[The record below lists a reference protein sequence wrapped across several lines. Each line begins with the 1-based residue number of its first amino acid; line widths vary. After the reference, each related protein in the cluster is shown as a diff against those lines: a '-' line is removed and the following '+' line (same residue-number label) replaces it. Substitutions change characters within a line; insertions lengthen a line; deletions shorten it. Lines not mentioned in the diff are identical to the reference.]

1 MPGVVFNQGTR
12 LNTRGQRLH
21 TVEYLPEGHPPRALL
36 FFQHGYGEH
45 IGRYRSGEQTCLL
58 LRTLRVLPAS
68 AAVPA
73 RSTGT
78 ALREWGLDQRAR
90 RLFGLQGRT
99 VEAPRS
105 RRLASC
111 TAGGWRPSH

>member
-45 IGRYRSGEQTCLL
+45 IGRYRSGEQPCLPL
-58 LRTLRVLPAS
+58 HAGS
-68 AAVPA
+68 ACCPCGRLAQ
-73 RSTGT
+73 
-78 ALREWGLDQRAR
+78 ALRCASEDWTGGQGACSDCKDAQSRRRAR
-90 RLFGLQGRT
+90 GATLVQ
-99 VEAPRS
+99 S
-105 RRLASC
+105 RRL
-111 TAGGWRPSH
+111 